1 MTPPPLSLSSD
12 CLHWAHWRQAPR
24 DAATGTRGAQLSPR
38 SAGRAPSRH
47 SPRTAARQKGRQSSL
62 FPLRR
67 KAGPGNRGRA
77 LRAAELQVAGP
88 QGRWRVPRAGGE
100 SRGKVPGPGP
110 PSRRSPRLRGLAAPH
125 APAAQQGPAGPGP
138 LVPILPAL
146 PALRRRPRSPHP
158 PSSAGCR
165 CWSPAMWTWRLCSAP
180 LPAGGGRK

>member
-1 MTPPPLSLSSD
+1 MRGLQQVTPPPLSLSSD

-88 QGRWRVPRAGGE
+88 QGRWRVPREGP
-100 SRGKVPGPGP
+100 RPG
-110 PSRRSPRLRGLAAPH
+110 A
-125 APAAQQGPAGPGP
+125 
-138 LVPILPAL
+138 AL
-146 PALRRRPRSPHP
+146 PAFPSPPRPCRPTRSRSAAGPRRPRPARPDSHGSPGPSP
-158 PSSAGCR
+158 PPPLTASSQFCR
-165 CWSPAMWTWRLCSAP
+165 L
-180 LPAGGGRK
+180 